1 MTSSAI
7 IQKSLKRN
15 IKVQKN
21 KSKNLSGQH
30 LLGVIAMNAKVN
42 ISNRA
47 GASFP
52 VRRMDFNFDNVPE
65 YWMNGSASLTHFM
78 TALSAL
84 FPDGEKLFIDSV
96 RAVRYH
102 PAIKDNE
109 VLQKEISAFIGQEA
123 MHTKEHENFNDS
135 AKRFGH
141 DVDKYERETGRLI
154 QGTRKWFARVV
165 KPFGMTQ
172 EMVDLTATT
181 ALEHFTATIASQLLT
196 NEYIQELM
204 TDPTMS
210 NMWFWHAVEEN
221 EHKAVAYDV
230 YEAVFGKGIKAYTL
244 RTSALVIAMAL
255 IFSIQSSFV
264 IRLLKDDGK
273 LSFKELGTIY
283 KYAYSPSK
291 GIITGMTK
299 EMLEYF
305 KPGFHPNDL
314 DTVSLLETWK
324 AKLGL

>member
-1 MTSSAI
+1 
-7 IQKSLKRN
+7 
-15 IKVQKN
+15 
-21 KSKNLSGQH
+21 
-30 LLGVIAMNAKVN
+30 
-42 ISNRA
+42 
-47 GASFP
+47 
-52 VRRMDFNFDNVPE
+52 
-65 YWMNGSASLTHFM
+65 M

-109 VLQKEISAFIGQEA
+109 ALQKEISAFIGQEA
-123 MHTKEHENFNDS
+123 MHTKEHENFNAS

-154 QGTRKWFARVV
+154 QGARKWFARAV

-181 ALEHFTATIASQLLT
+181 ALEHFTATIASQLLV
-196 NEYIQELM
+196 NEHIQKLM

-210 NMWFWHAVEEN
+210 YMWYWHAVEEN

-230 YEAVFGKGIKAYTL
+230 YEAVFGKGIKAYGL
-244 RTSALVIAMAL
+244 RTTALVIAMVL
-255 IFSIQSSFV
+255 IFMAQSSFV
-264 IRLLKDDGK
+264 VRLLKEDGK
-273 LSFKELGTIY
+273 LNLKELGTIY

-291 GIITGMTK
+291 GIIAGMTK
-299 EMLEYF
+299 EMLAYF
-305 KPGFHPNDL
+305 RPNFHPNDL

>member
-1 MTSSAI
+1 
-7 IQKSLKRN
+7 
-15 IKVQKN
+15 
-21 KSKNLSGQH
+21 
-30 LLGVIAMNAKVN
+30 MNAKVN

-47 GASFP
+47 GATFP

-65 YWMNGSASLTHFM
+65 YWADNSAGITHFM

-109 VLQKEISAFIGQEA
+109 ALQKEISAFIGQEA
-123 MHTKEHENFNDS
+123 MHTKEHENFNAS

-141 DVDKYERETGRLI
+141 DVEKYERETGVLI
-154 QGTRKWFARVV
+154 QAARKWFARAV

-181 ALEHFTATIASQLLT
+181 ALEHFTATIASQLLV
-196 NEYIQELM
+196 NEHIQKLM

-210 NMWFWHAVEEN
+210 YMWYWHAVEEN

-230 YEAVFGKGIKAYTL
+230 YEAVFGRGIKAYGL
-244 RTSALVIAMAL
+244 RTTALVVAMLL
-255 IFSIQSSFV
+255 IFMAQSSFV
-264 IRLLKDDGK
+264 VRLLKDDGK
-273 LSFKELGTIY
+273 LNLKELGIIY

-299 EMLEYF
+299 EMLAYF